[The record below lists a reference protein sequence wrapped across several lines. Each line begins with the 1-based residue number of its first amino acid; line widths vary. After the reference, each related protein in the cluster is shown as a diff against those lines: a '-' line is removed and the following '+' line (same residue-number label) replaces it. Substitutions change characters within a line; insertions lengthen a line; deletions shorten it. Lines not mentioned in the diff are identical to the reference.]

1 MERLLDDRNAP
12 ASKGDILDLETRIE
26 QLRSEVNHGYRNLA
40 ERWDDGVTKL
50 LSALLRRGGN
60 PW

>member
-1 MERLLDDRNAP
+1 LDDRSTP

-26 QLRSEVNHGYRNLA
+26 QLRSEVNHGYRDLA

-50 LSALLRRGGN
+50 LNAFYSVAETHG
-60 PW
+60 